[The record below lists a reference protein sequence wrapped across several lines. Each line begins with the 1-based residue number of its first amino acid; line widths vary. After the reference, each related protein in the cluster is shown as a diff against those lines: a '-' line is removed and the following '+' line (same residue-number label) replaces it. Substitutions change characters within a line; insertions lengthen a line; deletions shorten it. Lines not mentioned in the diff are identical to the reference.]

1 VLSCGLAALAFSNLP
16 TLRQFGW
23 LSAFAMLAALTADLL
38 ILRPAITFL
47 MRLQRQFRLFN
58 WHVRRRDAN

>member
-1 VLSCGLAALAFSNLP
+1 VFSNLP

-47 MRLQRQFRLFN
+47 MRLQRRGQPIDSTLRPG
-58 WHVRRRDAN
+58 HAP

>member
-1 VLSCGLAALAFSNLP
+1 VLSCGLAALGFSNLP

-47 MRLQRQFRLFN
+47 MRLQR
-58 WHVRRRDAN
+58 RRQPIDSPLRGHAP

>member
-1 VLSCGLAALAFSNLP
+1 
-16 TLRQFGW
+16 LRQFGW